1 MRTLGG
7 GGEEGI
13 SGGGGSLSSSFL
25 KRLRYQSGADDK
37 LMQCFS
43 L

>member
-7 GGEEGI
+7 GDFGGV
-13 SGGGGSLSSSFL
+13 GGGSLSSSFL

>member
-7 GGEEGI
+7 GDFG
-13 SGGGGSLSSSFL
+13 GGGGSLSSSFL
-25 KRLRYQSGADDK
+25 KKLRYQSGADDK

>member
-13 SGGGGSLSSSFL
+13 SGGGGISLQQLFKEAEVSI
-25 KRLRYQSGADDK
+25 R
-37 LMQCFS
+37 C
-43 L
+43 

>member
-7 GGEEGI
+7 GDF
-13 SGGGGSLSSSFL
+13 GGWGGSLSSSFL